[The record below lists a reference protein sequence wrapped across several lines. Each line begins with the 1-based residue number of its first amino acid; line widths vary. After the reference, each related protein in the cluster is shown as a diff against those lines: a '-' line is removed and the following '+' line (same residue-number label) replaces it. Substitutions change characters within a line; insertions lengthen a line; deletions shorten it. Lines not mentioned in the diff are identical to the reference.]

1 MSLDL
6 KNLLKGDLNGKLG
19 SVSSDVVLANKVV
32 AVYFSAHW
40 CPPCRNFTP
49 MLKEFYN
56 ELKSMGA
63 SFEIV
68 FVSSDNSQQSF
79 NEYYEIMPWL
89 VVPYGDDRIKKL
101 KSAAGIQGIPTL
113 IFVDSNSGKVL
124 HEDQDGTDIVYE
136 GNMNLVLDWTL

>member
-6 KNLLKGDLNGKLG
+6 KNLLKGELNSKQGP
-19 SVSSDVVLANKVV
+19 VNSDVALANKVV

-56 ELKSMGA
+56 ELKSMGT
-63 SFEIV
+63 SIEIV

-89 VVPYGDDRIKKL
+89 AIPYGDDRIKKL
-101 KSAAGIQGIPTL
+101 KTEAGIQGIPTL
-113 IFVDSNSGKVL
+113 IFVDSNTGKIL
-124 HEDQDGTDIVYE
+124 HEDQDGTEIVYE